1 MKKTTWYY
9 VLTLGIGYLIAKRK
23 AKKIAT
29 TVNTELTVSDDIPF
43 EVNEIIEAIGGV
55 KNYISNT
62 ASLNSIKF
70 KVKNIELVDKDRIKK
85 MGAKGVMM
93 SDENVTCLFGDYSKK
108 LSSLIN
114 ESKLK

>member
-9 VLTLGIGYLIAKRK
+9 IFTFGIGYLIAKRK
-23 AKKIAT
+23 AKKIVT
-29 TVNTELTVSDDIPF
+29 NVNTELTISEKIPF
-43 EVNEIIEAIGGV
+43 EVTEIIEAIGGV
-55 KNYISNT
+55 QNYISNT

-70 KVKNIELVDKDRIKK
+70 KVKNIELVDKERIKK

-108 LSSLIN
+108 LSTLIN
-114 ESKLK
+114 ESKLV